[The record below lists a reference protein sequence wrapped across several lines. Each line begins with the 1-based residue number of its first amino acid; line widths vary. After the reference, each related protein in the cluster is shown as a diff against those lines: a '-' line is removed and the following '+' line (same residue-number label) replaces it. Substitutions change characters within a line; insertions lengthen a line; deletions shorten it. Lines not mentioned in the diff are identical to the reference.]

1 MKDCVLV
8 PSLSLDTP
16 NVIWFSSFARYN
28 PRCILL
34 RLHGVPDSWWMA
46 GLTAG
51 RGTSFWSCS
60 ACSISVY
67 LDDSFCDPME
77 PGCFDITKDIRRTS
91 TCKCTLYWEKTMWQQ
106 QDILYLLL
114 RERERERE
122 KKVSLKATTFCDRLY
137 ANTLYKNC
145 SSFNQENTLGSDE
158 INKSLKLSNDAH
170 SLLSSPPILKKCYV
184 CYYIN
189 LYLME

>member
-1 MKDCVLV
+1 MPGIILGAFYYGYMVFQIPGGWLALRLGGARLFGAAVLV
-8 PSLSLDTP
+8 ASVFTLMTP
-16 NVIWFSSFARYN
+16 FATRWS
-28 PRCILL
+28 PVALILL
-34 RLHGVPDSWWMA
+34 RILE
-46 GLTAG
+46 GLVLV
-51 RGTSFWSCS
+51 
-60 ACSISVY
+60 SVLY
-67 LDDSFCDPME
+67 TEKKRCDNN
-77 PGCFDITKDIRRTS
+77 
-91 TCKCTLYWEKTMWQQ
+91 KTFY
-106 QDILYLLL
+106 IYCL
-114 RERERERE
+114 ERERERE